1 VTGRQAPVASAT
13 PAVPGQPVRS
23 GSRAPDRE
31 LLVRRGLVLSYGT
44 AIYNS
49 LEGLIAIG
57 AGLVAGSV
65 ALVGFGVD
73 SAIELSA
80 SGAAIWRLRSDQ
92 GAERR
97 ERSERR
103 TLRVVGVLF
112 LALALFVAADA
123 VRTLVFREE
132 PRESVVGIA
141 LAALSLVVMPLLAR
155 AKRRV
160 AVAMGSAALVA
171 ESRQTLICTYLSGIL
186 LGGLLLNAAAGW
198 WWADPVAALAM
209 VPFIAHEGLEA
220 LRGRDACGDGC
231 SHSVD

>member
-1 VTGRQAPVASAT
+1 VSG
-13 PAVPGQPVRS
+13 GQPPASPALSGPRS
-23 GSRAPDRE
+23 PDRGR
-31 LLVRRGLVLSYGT
+31 LVRRGLVLSYGT
-44 AIYNS
+44 ALYNS

-80 SGAAIWRLRSDQ
+80 SAAAIWRLRADQ

-97 ERSERR
+97 ERSERF
-103 TLRVVGVLF
+103 TLRIVGALF

-123 VRTLVFREE
+123 ARTLVFREA

-141 LAALSLVVMPLLAR
+141 LAAVSLVVMPLLAG

-186 LGGLLLNAAAGW
+186 LGGLLLNAVAGW

-231 SHSVD
+231 SHSLD